1 LCTQNTASQYIPLTH
16 LGVEW
21 KQYVPEDDWPNGL
34 FALCRKCFGIVRR
47 KDGVIMAYKTFG
59 GKIKQ
64 HVDEELF
71 GDPTI

>member
-1 LCTQNTASQYIPLTH
+1 M
-16 LGVEW
+16 
-21 KQYVPEDDWPNGL
+21 PEDDWPNGL